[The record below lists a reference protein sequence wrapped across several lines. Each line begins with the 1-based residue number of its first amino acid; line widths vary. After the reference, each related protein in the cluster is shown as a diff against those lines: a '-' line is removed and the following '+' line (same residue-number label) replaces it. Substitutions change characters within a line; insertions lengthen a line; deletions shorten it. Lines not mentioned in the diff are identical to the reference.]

1 MAAQEGEGGRGG
13 RGTFGLAEKKM
24 GKHGTRGHKKST
36 TFSNS
41 TSGGLGYTLNKE
53 LRKQFSGTHKAG
65 VDGAAMSTR
74 HTTVDDG
81 GALQS
86 VTEVR
91 ACQTSANT
99 DECHCVLHTL
109 VRER

>member
-1 MAAQEGEGGRGG
+1 M
-13 RGTFGLAEKKM
+13 
-24 GKHGTRGHKKST
+24 
-36 TFSNS
+36 
-41 TSGGLGYTLNKE
+41 NKE

-81 GALQS
+81 GTLQS

-91 ACQTSANT
+91 ACQTSA
-99 DECHCVLHTL
+99 DADDCHCVLHTL
-109 VRER
+109 VCERWELDCVGLAERVGRRGA